1 MEDKKERFLS
11 IFNEVVH
18 REGAEE
24 LLSWLSNSDFFTAP
38 ASTQYHGS
46 HPGGL
51 LEHSLYVY
59 DRLVEELNLAGL
71 SEKYTQETVAI
82 VALLHDICKTNFYK
96 KRDKKRKRKRSVGYK
111 GSL

>member
-51 LEHSLYVY
+51 LEHSLNVY
-59 DRLVEELNLAGL
+59 DCLVEEPNLSGFSAGML
-71 SEKYTQETVAI
+71 MGHRATTMPA
-82 VALLHDICKTNFYK
+82 AT
-96 KRDKKRKRKRSVGYK
+96 RSRAK
-111 GSL
+111 